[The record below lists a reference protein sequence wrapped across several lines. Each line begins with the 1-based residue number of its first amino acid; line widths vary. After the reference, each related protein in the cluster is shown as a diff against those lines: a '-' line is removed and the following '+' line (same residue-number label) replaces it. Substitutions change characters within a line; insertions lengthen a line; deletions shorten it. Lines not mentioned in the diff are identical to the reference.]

1 VTLSHVSHADETEVD
16 IETRVAPETK
26 ALEAI
31 ATIAEEYDAV
41 VVGESDPSLTTFVFG
56 MPAEKLVERFLG
68 PVPVVQREKP
78 DSGPPEAGYVRLS
91 SATVPSGRSLRET
104 SSSSA
109 RSESSPRSH
118 SRPWSPS
125 GA

>member
-68 PVPVVQREKP
+68 PVLVVQREKP
-78 DSGPPEAGYVRLS
+78 DEAGYVRLS